1 MTLRYVVTLFRRREK
16 QFILTFATYHRVL
29 NMARKSDNAKSI
41 NVAVVGLSGTEK
53 DKGQVGVGKSCLC
66 NRFMRSMS
74 DDYNVEHISVL
85 SQVFASC
92 TRLISLSIDR
102 RNDQTFYCSLTSA
115 DVW

>member
-1 MTLRYVVTLFRRREK
+1 MEGEETKVYFEHLPRTVSSRE
-16 QFILTFATYHRVL
+16 L

-85 SQVFASC
+85 SQVSSAH
-92 TRLISLSIDR
+92 LVSLFD
-102 RNDQTFYCSLTSA
+102 
-115 DVW
+115 